1 MDKSLRVAIVIPSVR
16 HERYKCSNDPRLPQ
30 APTHNMNKYILVA
43 IAIVLLIR
51 YILYHRRDG
60 AGHPL
65 PPGPT
70 GLPLL
75 GNIFN
80 FPKKRAWLLA
90 GKWRKKYG
98 D

>member
-1 MDKSLRVAIVIPSVR
+1 
-16 HERYKCSNDPRLPQ
+16 
-30 APTHNMNKYILVA
+30 MNKYIMILVA
-43 IAIVLLIR
+43 ITIVLSIIIR
-51 YILYHRRDG
+51 YIRYRRRDG

-80 FPKKRAWLLA
+80 FPKTGAWLLA
-90 GKWRKKYG
+90 GEWRKKYG
-98 D
+98 DYQPRKISRKKRTYSML

>member
-1 MDKSLRVAIVIPSVR
+1 
-16 HERYKCSNDPRLPQ
+16 
-30 APTHNMNKYILVA
+30 MNKGVLYILVA
-43 IAIVLLIR
+43 ITIVLSIHYIR
-51 YILYHRRDG
+51 HRRRDG

-80 FPKKRAWLLA
+80 FPKTGAWLLA
-90 GKWRKKYG
+90 GEWRKKYG
-98 D
+98 DYQLYRILQKKRTYSTLS